1 MKRVTPTI
9 VEIDLDALRFNF
21 RQLKKRLPPNARPLC
36 VVKSNAYGHGA
47 QRIAKALQE
56 EGADFFGTGTVDE
69 GVELRESSIKRPI
82 LVLLGICDDHFEAIA
97 RYQLT
102 PVLYDLKTAEA
113 LNSYVSHSHK
123 KLQVH
128 IKVDTGM
135 TRLGVLPGD
144 FSAFCRRLKSCAALQ
159 PVGLLTHL
167 AEAGDEGYTA
177 RQFREFCK
185 ARETFEEIF
194 PPGGDA
200 RYYHVANSQAIVDGN
215 VDQGGAVSKETTWL
229 ARMGIALYGAYPLER
244 DRKLIELKPVL
255 QWKSR
260 FIAIKDVPPKT
271 PVSYNRIFVTKKASR
286 IGILPVGYADGYP
299 RILSNKSRVL
309 VRGKSAPVA
318 GTICMDLM
326 MVDLTGIPEAR
337 VGDEVVLLG
346 RQGKAEI
353 WAEELAKKAETISYE
368 IFCGISTRVPRLYR

>member
-9 VEIDLDALRFNF
+9 IEIDLEALRFNF
-21 RQLKKRLPPNARPLC
+21 RQLKKRLPPNARSLC

-47 QRIAKALQE
+47 PRIAKALQE
-56 EGADFFGTGTVDE
+56 EGAEFFGTGTVDE

-82 LVLLGICDDHFEAIA
+82 LILLGICDDHFEALA

-102 PVLYDLKTAEA
+102 PVLYDIKTAEA
-113 LNSYVSHSHK
+113 LNSYVLHSHK

-128 IKVDTGM
+128 VKVDTGM
-135 TRLGVLPGD
+135 TRLGVMPAD
-144 FSAFCRRLKSCAALQ
+144 FTTFCRRMKSFTALQ

-167 AEAGDEGYTA
+167 AEAGDESFTA
-177 RQFREFCK
+177 KQFKEFCK

-194 PPGGDA
+194 PPGNDV
-200 RYYHVANSQAIVDGN
+200 RYYHIANSQAIVDGKIE
-215 VDQGGAVSKETTWL
+215 QGAGTKEIIWL

-260 FIAIKDVPPKT
+260 LVAIKEVPPRT
-271 PVSYNRIFVTKKASR
+271 PVSYNRIFVTKRSSR

-309 VRGKSAPVA
+309 VRGKPAPVA

-326 MVDLTGIPEAR
+326 MIDLTEVSEAR

-346 RQGKAEI
+346 RQGKSEI
-353 WAEELAKKAETISYE
+353 WAEELAKQAQTISYE
-368 IFCGISTRVPRLYR
+368 IFCGISGRVPRLYR

>member
-1 MKRVTPTI
+1 M
-9 VEIDLDALRFNF
+9 
-21 RQLKKRLPPNARPLC
+21 
-36 VVKSNAYGHGA
+36 KSNAYGHGA
-47 QRIAKALQE
+47 PRIAKALQE
-56 EGADFFGTGTVDE
+56 EGAEFFGTGTVDE

-82 LVLLGICDDHFEAIA
+82 LILLGICDDHFEALA

-135 TRLGVLPGD
+135 TRLGVMPGD
-144 FSAFCRRLKSCAALQ
+144 FTAFCRRLKACTALE

-167 AEAGDEGYTA
+167 AEAGDESFTTK
-177 RQFREFCK
+177 QFK
-185 ARETFEEIF
+185 AFHKVQETFEEIF
-194 PPGGDA
+194 PPGNDA
-200 RYYHVANSQAIVDGN
+200 RYYHIANSQAIVDGKIE
-215 VDQGGAVSKETTWL
+215 QGTVVSKEVNWL

-244 DRKLIELKPVL
+244 DRKLIELRPVL

-260 FIAIKDVPPKT
+260 IVAIKEVPPRT
-271 PVSYNRIFVTKKASR
+271 PVSYNRIFVTKRASR

-326 MVDLTGIPEAR
+326 MVDLTEIPEAK

-346 RQGKAEI
+346 RQGKSEI
-353 WAEELAKKAETISYE
+353 WAEELAKQAQTISYE
-368 IFCGISTRVPRLYR
+368 IFCGISTRIPRLYR